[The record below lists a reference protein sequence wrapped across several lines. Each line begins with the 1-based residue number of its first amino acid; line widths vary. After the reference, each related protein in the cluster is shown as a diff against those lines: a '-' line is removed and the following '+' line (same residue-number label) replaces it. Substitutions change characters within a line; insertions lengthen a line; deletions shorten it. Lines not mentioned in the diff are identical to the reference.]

1 MTFDF
6 DPDPDPDPELDNIHL
21 DDFDWESGKNS
32 EWTPLQVLGGVAAA
46 AGIVGVGLLIGKLLS
61 SGDEEKKKRDND
73 NRRF

>member
-1 MTFDF
+1 MMDGMFTSTSQ
-6 DPDPDPDPELDNIHL
+6 IHL

-32 EWTPLQVLGGVAAA
+32 EWTPLQVAGAVFGGVAAA
-46 AGIVGVGLLIGKLLS
+46 VGVGLLIGKLFS